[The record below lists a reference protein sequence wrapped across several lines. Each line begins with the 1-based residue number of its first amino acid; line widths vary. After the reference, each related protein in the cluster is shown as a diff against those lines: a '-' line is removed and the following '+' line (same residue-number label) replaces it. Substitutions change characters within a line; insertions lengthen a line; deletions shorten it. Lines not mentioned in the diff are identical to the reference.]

1 MTKGELILLLI
12 NDKLSPNCLHAMQ
25 VYIAR
30 FSSSLH
36 ALQAN
41 DI

>member
-1 MTKGELILLLI
+1 MTKGELTI

-25 VYIAR
+25 AYDAR

-36 ALQAN
+36 ALQAYDN
-41 DI
+41 